1 MLLQSL
7 KYLKMVLVSILFQG
21 KPDHNGGMTLDA
33 DMFSFLSRK
42 VGKSWRRFAR
52 NLEVDD
58 DIIDEIDAN
67 DNNVSLE
74 DKCMAVINKFDYEV
88 ELKWNQIKDVLIEI
102 ELVNV
107 AVAFE
112 ETYFKVERIF

>member
-1 MLLQSL
+1 
-7 KYLKMVLVSILFQG
+7 MVLVSILFQG

-67 DNNVSLE
+67 DNDCNNNNNTL
-74 DKCMAVINKFDYEV
+74 Y
-88 ELKWNQIKDVLIEI
+88 LKRGALNS
-102 ELVNV
+102 
-107 AVAFE
+107 
-112 ETYFKVERIF
+112 